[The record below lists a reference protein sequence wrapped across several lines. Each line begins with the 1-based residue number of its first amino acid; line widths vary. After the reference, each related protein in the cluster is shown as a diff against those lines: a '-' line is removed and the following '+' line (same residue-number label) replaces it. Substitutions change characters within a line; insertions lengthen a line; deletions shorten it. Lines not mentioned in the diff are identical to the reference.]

1 MTGEAGRERAPCRSA
16 PRGNAPRSRA
26 REAGS
31 AAVEFAL
38 VFPLLFTV
46 LYGIVT
52 YSVLFVA
59 EQSLTLAAEEGAR
72 AALNY
77 QSAATVADALAARS
91 SNACSV
97 ASQSTG
103 WLGAHAQCATQAQSC
118 SYNSA
123 MDCVQVT
130 LTYDY
135 ASHPIVP
142 TLPLLSLALPQTLS
156 SVATVQ
162 LNPENV
168 L

>member
-1 MTGEAGRERAPCRSA
+1 MKRFDSRERF
-16 PRGNAPRSRA
+16 SR
-26 REAGS
+26 RERGS

-52 YSVLFVA
+52 YSVIFVA

-77 QSAATVADALAARS
+77 QSAPSAAAALAARGR
-91 SNACSV
+91 NACTV
-97 ASQSTG
+97 ASQSAG
-103 WLGAHAQCATQAQSC
+103 WLGGNANCAAQSQAC
-118 SYNSA
+118 SYDVT

-135 ASHPIVP
+135 AGHPLVP
-142 TLPLLSLALPQTLS
+142 TLPLLGLALPQSLTS
-156 SVATVQ
+156 AATVQ
-162 LNPENV
+162 LNPEN
-168 L
+168 LL

>member
-1 MTGEAGRERAPCRSA
+1 MTARANAAFAVR
-16 PRGNAPRSRA
+16 PRVRA
-26 REAGS
+26 RAAGS

-52 YSVLFVA
+52 YSVLLVA

-77 QSAATVADALAARS
+77 QNAATAADALAARS

-162 LNPENV
+162 LDPEN
-168 L
+168 LL

>member
-1 MTGEAGRERAPCRSA
+1 MKCRRRGVPPARVRA
-16 PRGNAPRSRA
+16 
-26 REAGS
+26 AGS

-77 QSAATVADALAARS
+77 QSATSAAEALSARS

-97 ASQSTG
+97 AGQSTG
-103 WLGAHAQCATQAQSC
+103 WLGTYATCATQAQSC

-130 LTYDY
+130 LSYDY
-135 ASHPIVP
+135 ASHPLVP
-142 TLPLLSLALPQTLS
+142 TLPLLSLALPRTLS

-162 LNPENV
+162 LDPEN
-168 L
+168 LL

>member
-1 MTGEAGRERAPCRSA
+1 MKRRGGDVLRGRGRGHARA
-16 PRGNAPRSRA
+16 
-26 REAGS
+26 AGS

-38 VFPLLFTV
+38 VFPMLFTV

-52 YSVLFVA
+52 YSVLLVA

-72 AALNY
+72 AALDY
-77 QSAATVADALAARS
+77 RSAASVADALTARS
-91 SNACSV
+91 ANACTV
-97 ASQSTG
+97 ASQSTQ
-103 WLGAHAQCATQAQSC
+103 WLGAYATCATQAQSC
-118 SYNSA
+118 SYNGA

-135 ASHPIVP
+135 ASHPLVP
-142 TLPLLSLALPQTLS
+142 TLPLMSLVLPQTLS

-162 LNPENV
+162 LNPENI

>member
-1 MTGEAGRERAPCRSA
+1 MNRPNRAVHRMRSHA
-16 PRGNAPRSRA
+16 S
-26 REAGS
+26 GS

-59 EQSLTLAAEEGAR
+59 EQNLTLAAEEGAR

-77 QSAATVADALAARS
+77 QSATNVADALSARG

-97 ASQSTG
+97 AGQSTQ
-103 WLGAHAQCATQAQSC
+103 WLGAYARCAAQAQSC

-123 MDCVQVT
+123 MECVQVT

-135 ASHPIVP
+135 ASHPLVP
-142 TLPLLSLALPQTLS
+142 KLPLLSLVLPQTLS

-162 LNPENV
+162 LDPEN
-168 L
+168 LL

>member
-1 MTGEAGRERAPCRSA
+1 MRRVPRGASRLRAARSA
-16 PRGNAPRSRA
+16 
-26 REAGS
+26 AGS

-77 QSAATVADALAARS
+77 QNAASVADALSARS
-91 SNACSV
+91 SNACNV
-97 ASQSTG
+97 ASQAAA
-103 WLGAHAQCATQAQSC
+103 WLGAYARCAAQSQSC
-118 SYNSA
+118 SYDSA

-142 TLPLLSLALPQTLS
+142 TLPLLSLALPSTLS

-162 LNPENV
+162 LNPEN
-168 L
+168 LL

>member
-1 MTGEAGRERAPCRSA
+1 MNRRRPHGWRGHGRAG
-16 PRGNAPRSRA
+16 
-26 REAGS
+26 GS

-59 EQSLTLAAEEGAR
+59 QQNLTLAAEEGAR

-77 QSAATVADALAARS
+77 QNAASVAGALAARS
-91 SNACSV
+91 TNACSV
-97 ASQSTG
+97 ASHTTQ
-103 WLGAHAQCATQAQSC
+103 WLGAHALCAAQAQSC

-123 MDCVQVT
+123 MQCMQVT
-130 LTYDY
+130 MTYDY
-135 ASHPIVP
+135 AGHPLVP

-156 SVATVQ
+156 SAATVQ
-162 LNPENV
+162 LDPEN
-168 L
+168 LL

>member
-1 MTGEAGRERAPCRSA
+1 MRRPNHPAPSARLHAG
-16 PRGNAPRSRA
+16 
-26 REAGS
+26 GS

-38 VFPLLFTV
+38 VFPLLFMV

-59 EQSLTLAAEEGAR
+59 EQNLTLAAEEGAR

-77 QSAATVADALAARS
+77 QSAANVADALSARG

-97 ASQSTG
+97 AGQSTR
-103 WLGAHAQCATQAQSC
+103 WLGAYARCAAQAQSC

-123 MDCVQVT
+123 MECIQVT

-135 ASHPIVP
+135 ASRPLVP
-142 TLPLLSLALPQTLS
+142 KLPLLSLALPQTLS

-162 LNPENV
+162 LDPEN
-168 L
+168 LL